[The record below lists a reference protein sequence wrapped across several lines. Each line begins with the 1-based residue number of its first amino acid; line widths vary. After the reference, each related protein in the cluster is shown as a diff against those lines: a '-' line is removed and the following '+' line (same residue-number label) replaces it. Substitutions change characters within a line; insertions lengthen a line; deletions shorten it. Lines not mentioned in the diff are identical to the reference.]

1 MSGVIQ
7 TAYGV
12 NSASLR
18 APPSGRNGI
27 VVAMTAT
34 AAVDLSNGISLVD
47 NQGNTLSQA
56 ALYEFWDMVV
66 GHQSLAVGFYG
77 LLRQASEPRGTYT
90 VTVNGLP
97 TGRNGGAAE
106 IALFEVSGLQSLD
119 QAGFNGATAAVT
131 STATGTACS
140 EVNSH
145 PNDLVIAAL
154 AVPDPGAWMNAPR
167 YPPAFGYTGIF
178 SDVIS
183 PKGSGVFGAVQAAYK
198 VVHTVETS
206 TADWGSMAIAAG
218 NAWPWVSAVASF
230 SLAAAA
236 VPTGR
241 RSLPP
246 VPAVAVAAFT
256 PLAWIIERRRR
267 RALQQFS

>member
-18 APPSGRNGI
+18 APPSRNSGI
-27 VVAMTAT
+27 VVAMAAT
-34 AAVDLSNGISLVD
+34 AAVDLSNSISLAD

-66 GHQSLAVGFYG
+66 GHQSLAIGFYG
-77 LLRQASEPRGTYT
+77 LLRQPSEPRGTYT

-97 TGRNGGAAE
+97 TGRNGGAAN
-106 IALFEVSGLQSLD
+106 IALFEVNGLQSLD
-119 QAGFNGATAAVT
+119 QSGFNGATAAV
-131 STATGTACS
+131 SSVATGTACQG
-140 EVNSH
+140 VNSN

-154 AVPDPGAWMNAPR
+154 GVQDPGAWMNAPR
-167 YPPAFGYTGIF
+167 YPPVFDYTGIF

-183 PKGSGVFGAVQAAYK
+183 PKGSGVFAAVQAAYK
-198 VVHTVETS
+198 VVHAVETS
-206 TADWGSMAIAAG
+206 TADWGSMTVAAG

-230 SLAAAA
+230 SLAAAS
-236 VPTGR
+236 GRSSR
-241 RSLPP
+241 RSLP
-246 VPAVAVAAFT
+246 AAGVAALA
-256 PLAWIIERRRR
+256 PLAWVIERRRR
-267 RALQQFS
+267 RALQRFS